1 MTRAR
6 RMLWIPALFVGASLA
21 IAVATGAAVL
31 LYDAQWLARGF
42 GAGAVDPLL
51 RSGADAVDPLLQSG
65 EAVLDGTQGLLRAF
79 AVVLGVAFMSLF
91 AGLWVGSGSH
101 AEESVPAA
109 ARGWVGLLVALL
121 LGAGFAAVWE
131 AMAGFEGEAL
141 GQGTGLALT
150 AALPAYYAGGVLG
163 RLGGFAAVLANSGRR
178 QVHLGGFAGAV
189 SGSVLAGTFLGRP
202 VLAVTAFLGATV
214 LAAAGARFQGWIFD
228 RVPRRRLVL
237 EDPDRPELRFEA
249 WHTLVPEA
257 TVRVLL
263 ESGRDIA
270 VDPPPGGDWRK
281 AVESTLDED
290 DSVFFVGAASW
301 FALPRGRAWA
311 MYEPDVAVG
320 ALAARGFGWDDGTM
334 VDSPVPETAGATF
347 VAEWGALGESLAR
360 SQPLGEFLRVLC
372 DAGVRRA
379 WIRGPRGRLPDSLAD
394 AGFAAG
400 LEVSRHAGTVD
411 RFQGPPFLQPRGD
424 ELWCFGGSGEPPLE
438 LPGMTMLPVPEQ
450 SPVRERAPVSEQS
463 PMSEQSEESGR
474 KDSQ

>member
-1 MTRAR
+1 MIRAR

-42 GAGAVDPLL
+42 GAGAADPVF
-51 RSGADAVDPLLQSG
+51 RSGP
-65 EAVLDGTQGLLRAF
+65 EAVMHGTQGLLRAF
-79 AVVLGVAFMSLF
+79 AVLLGVALISLF

-121 LGAGFAAVWE
+121 LGAGFTAVWE
-131 AMAGFEGEAL
+131 AMAGFEGEPL
-141 GQGTGLALT
+141 GQGAGLALT

-163 RLGGFAAVLANSGRR
+163 RLGGFAAVLTDSGRR
-178 QVHLGGFAGAV
+178 QVRLGGFAGAV
-189 SGSVLAGTFLGRP
+189 VGSVLAGTFLGRP

-237 EDPDRPELRFEA
+237 DDPDRPELRFEA

-270 VDPPPGGDWRK
+270 VDPPSGGDWRK
-281 AVESTLDED
+281 AIESTLDED

-301 FALPRGRAWA
+301 FALPQGRAWA

-347 VAEWGALGESLAR
+347 VAESLAR
-360 SQPLGEFLRVLC
+360 SQPLGEFLRALC

-379 WIRGPRGRLPDSLAD
+379 WIRGPRGRLPDTLAD

-400 LEVSRHAGTVD
+400 LEISRHAGAVD
-411 RFQGPPFLQPRGD
+411 GFRGPPYLQPRGD
-424 ELWCFGGSGEPPLE
+424 ELWCFGGSVEPPVE

-450 SPVRERAPVSEQS
+450 SPVPTQS
-463 PMSEQSEESGR
+463 PLSEQSEESGR